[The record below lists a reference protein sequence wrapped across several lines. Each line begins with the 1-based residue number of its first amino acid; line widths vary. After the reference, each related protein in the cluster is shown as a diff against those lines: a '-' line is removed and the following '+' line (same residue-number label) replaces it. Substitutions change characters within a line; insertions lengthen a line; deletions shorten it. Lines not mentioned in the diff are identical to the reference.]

1 MDFSPFYSESIS
13 GMKKSVIREL
23 LKLTQ
28 RKEIISFAGGLP
40 DPKLFPIDDIKE
52 CSNSVLNSDGAAAL
66 QYGTTEGVNDLRSIL
81 VERYNTRENCHLT
94 IENLVVTT
102 ASQQGLDLLGR
113 VFINK
118 GDAVIVGLPSYLGG
132 LNAFSSYD
140 ADLKGIELD
149 DNGIIPAK
157 LEAMIQTLLKEGRKP
172 KFIYVVPDFQNPA
185 GVTIDANRR
194 IEIYN
199 IVQKYDLLL
208 VEDVPYRELRYE
220 GEHQPMFQ
228 SMDTDGRVI
237 SLGSMSKVLSPGFR
251 IGWVVG
257 HPEIVDKFVTAKQMT
272 DLCTSAL
279 LQMITAQY
287 FRRGMYDRNLDNIIK
302 SYGKK
307 RDVMLSALEEFMPD
321 NVTWTRP
328 EGGLFLFLKLP
339 ESMDSN
345 ELFLK
350 AIEKDVA
357 FVIGNAFYCDGTG
370 KNTMRLNFS
379 FASEEENREGIR
391 RLAEA
396 IKEMM

>member
-40 DPKLFPIDDIKE
+40 DPVLFPIEDIKE
-52 CSNSVLNSDGAAAL
+52 CSNAVLNSAGAAAL

-81 VERYNTRENCHLT
+81 VERYNTREKCHLN
-94 IENLVVTT
+94 IDNLVITT

-132 LNAFSSYD
+132 LNAFSSYG

-149 DNGIIPAK
+149 DNGIIPEK
-157 LEAMIQTLLKEGRKP
+157 LEAMIITLQKEGRKP

-185 GVTIDANRR
+185 GVTINAERR
-194 IEIYN
+194 LEIYRL
-199 IVQKYDLLL
+199 VQKYDLLL

-279 LQMITAQY
+279 LQMITAEY
-287 FRRGMYDRNLDNIIK
+287 FKRGMYDRNLNAIIR

-307 RDVMLSALEEFMPD
+307 RDIMLTALEEFMPEG
-321 NVTWTRP
+321 VTWTRP

-339 ESMDSN
+339 ANMDSN
-345 ELFLK
+345 ELFMK

-357 FVIGNAFYCDGTG
+357 FVIGNAFYCDGSG

-391 RLAEA
+391 RLAIA